1 MVAKVLKRIGN
12 QKGFTLVEALIAI
25 GLLSLALLTLMSMFT
40 VSGRMIIT
48 SRQRTEATYLAQV
61 LMERL
66 TNETLA
72 TVAQFNGVDTRNA
85 TTFSASATNGIVT
98 SWKDQLENELRT
110 DAFGT
115 VQVESPAIID
125 GTPMD
130 GLTRTIVRVFWPSG
144 QSGLSQVELFLLRR

>member
-1 MVAKVLKRIGN
+1 MLKRLEN
-12 QKGFTLVEALIAI
+12 QKGFTLVESLVAIA
-25 GLLSLALLTLMSMFT
+25 LLSLALLTLMAMFT
-40 VSGRMIIT
+40 VGGRMIIT

-72 TVAQFNGVDTRNA
+72 TVAQFNGVDTRNDS
-85 TTFSASATNGIVT
+85 TFSGTATNGIVT
-98 SWKDQLENELRT
+98 SWKDQLENGLRT
-110 DAFGT
+110 GAFGT

-125 GTPMD
+125 GISME